1 MKLREKLK
9 NWLFKDELLALNDAI
24 SKYEEACDEHKKANA
39 DAKIAKADLD
49 AAKKLIE
56 QLQKLIE
63 QLMDV
68 GVDVGFKSDEHSWA
82 VICIQGH
89 PEYVK
94 FMPLAH
100 QDTYHVMQF
109 LKQFQYSNRVVDSP
123 FGYKNLI
130 KDYIFENKR

>member
-24 SKYEEACDEHKKANA
+24 SKYEEACDEHNKANVA
-39 DAKIAKADLD
+39 LD
-49 AAKKLIE
+49 AA
-56 QLQKLIE
+56 QKLIE

-68 GVDVGFKSDEHSWA
+68 GVDVGFESDEHSWA
-82 VICIQGH
+82 VICVQGH

-100 QDTYHVMQF
+100 QDAYHVMQF

-123 FGYKNLI
+123 FGYKKLI

>member
-24 SKYEEACDEHKKANA
+24 SKYEQACDEHKKANVA
-39 DAKIAKADLD
+39 AKIAKADLD
-49 AAKKLIE
+49 AA
-56 QLQKLIE
+56 QKLIE

-100 QDTYHVMQF
+100 QDVYHVMQF

-123 FGYKNLI
+123 FGYKKLI

>member
-1 MKLREKLK
+1 MKLREKLR
-9 NWLFKDELLALNDAI
+9 NWLFKDELSVLKDAI
-24 SKYEEACDEHKKANA
+24 SKYEEACEEHKKANA
-39 DAKIAKADLD
+39 VAKIAKADLD
-49 AAKKLIE
+49 AAQKDIVYSKKLIN
-56 QLQKLIE
+56 

-68 GVDVGFKSDEHSWA
+68 GVDVGFKSDDHSWA

-100 QDTYHVMQF
+100 QDIYHVMQF

-123 FGYKNLI
+123 FRYRELI
-130 KDYIFENKR
+130 KDYILEK

>member
-24 SKYEEACDEHKKANA
+24 SKYEEACDEHKKANVA
-39 DAKIAKADLD
+39 AKIAKADLD
-49 AAKKLIE
+49 AAQKDIVYSKKLIN
-56 QLQKLIE
+56 

-68 GVDVGFKSDEHSWA
+68 GVDVGFKSDDHSWA

-94 FMPLAH
+94 FMPLTH
-100 QDTYHVMQF
+100 QDVYHVMQF

-123 FGYKNLI
+123 FRYRELI
-130 KDYIFENKR
+130 KDYILEK

>member
-24 SKYEEACDEHKKANA
+24 SKYEEACDEHKKANVT
-39 DAKIAKADLD
+39 AKIAKADLD
-49 AAKKLIE
+49 AAQKDIVYSKKLIN
-56 QLQKLIE
+56 

-68 GVDVGFKSDEHSWA
+68 GVDVGFKSDDHSWA

-94 FMPLAH
+94 FMPLTH
-100 QDTYHVMQF
+100 QDVYHVMQF

-123 FGYKNLI
+123 FRYRELI
-130 KDYIFENKR
+130 KDYILEK